1 MTHIEY
7 DPNRSARIALVH
19 YEDGEKRY
27 ILAPDGL
34 KAGMSVSS
42 GPDAEPKVGNCLPLS
57 KIPTGLSIHNI
68 EMQPGGGGK
77 LCRSAGVGAI
87 LTARDG
93 NWAQITLPSGEVRR
107 IPAACR
113 ATIGMVGNPD
123 HMNVRLGKAGRSR
136 WLGRRPHVRGVAMNP
151 VDHPMGGG
159 EGRTSGGRHPC
170 SPTGKLAK
178 GGKTRRR
185 RKPSNKA
192 IIRRRRSVR
201 LWAAQ
206 DLTKLTGVCRVTGHG
221 KFRKQNRSD
230 AGMGRSLKKGPYVVE
245 RLLEKV
251 IGPMPRAAA
260 SRSRPG
266 RGPAPS
272 CPNSSARISR
282 STTGGTFIKLYVTE
296 DMVGHR
302 LGEFAPT
309 RTFQGPRRQGIEGA
323 GCRARKK

>member
-1 MTHIEY
+1 MGIRVYKPTSAGRRNSSVSDFAELTDKNKKPEKSLTEPLQKTGGRNNQGFITSRHKGGGHKRMYRIIDWTRNDRDGAVGAVTHIEY
-7 DPNRSARIALVH
+7 DPNRSARIALIQF
-19 YEDGEKRY
+19 EDGKKRY
-27 ILAPDGL
+27 ILAPEGL
-34 KAGMSVSS
+34 KAGMTVVT
-42 GPDAEPKVGNCLPLS
+42 GPDAEPKVGNCLPLA
-57 KIPTGLSIHNI
+57 KIPTGLTIHNI

-87 LTARDG
+87 LTAREG
-93 NWAQITLPSGEVRR
+93 SWAQITLPSGEVRR

-185 RKPSNKA
+185 RKPSNNA

-201 LWAAQ
+201 YGQ
-206 DLTKLTGVCRVTGHG
+206 
-221 KFRKQNRSD
+221 
-230 AGMGRSLKKGPYVVE
+230 LK
-245 RLLEKV
+245 
-251 IGPMPRAAA
+251 I
-260 SRSRPG
+260 
-266 RGPAPS
+266 
-272 CPNSSARISR
+272 
-282 STTGGTFIKLYVTE
+282 
-296 DMVGHR
+296 
-302 LGEFAPT
+302 
-309 RTFQGPRRQGIEGA
+309 
-323 GCRARKK
+323 